1 MIYRLILQ
9 NQVDGLT
16 TRRWTFKPP
25 AIVGR
30 EPSSGVCIDHDS
42 ISRSH
47 CQFLL
52 NIEEALVV
60 KDLESMNGTYVDDER
75 VHQALL
81 MPNQIIQIGALRL
94 KVEFS
99 TEDELAKSK
108 STQAVGSLYAT
119 QPMKTL
125 RPAAPTSPNMT
136 KPAPKSWWQRIFGE

>member
-9 NQVDGLT
+9 NQVDGLNT
-16 TRRWTFKPP
+16 KRWTFKPP
-25 AIVGR
+25 ATVGR

-47 CQFLL
+47 CQFML

-60 KDLESMNGTYVDDER
+60 KDLDSMNGTYVDDER
-75 VHQALL
+75 VHQAIL

-99 TEDELAKSK
+99 NEDELAKSK
-108 STQAVGSLYAT
+108 ALPAQGSVYAT

-125 RPAAPTSPNMT
+125 RPA
-136 KPAPKSWWQRIFGE
+136 KPAPRVQPVAKSWWQRIFGD